1 MVDAQ
6 IEYSAL
12 LRNPSE
18 VELPCRTE
26 RHTFMELKHVFF
38 YSWSTPVLRTHSGSE
53 GG

>member
-1 MVDAQ
+1 MVDSQ

-18 VELPCRTE
+18 VEPPWRTE
-26 RHTFMELKHVFF
+26 EATLYLCISFSV
-38 YSWSTPVLRTHSGSE
+38 STIATSTYQGSV

>member
-18 VELPCRTE
+18 VERPCRTE
-26 RHTFMELKHVFF
+26 RHTFMELKHVFLLLV
-38 YSWSTPVLRTHSGSE
+38 YSCPENSLRF
-53 GG
+53 